1 MFPSIPIVGIDCATL
16 HGNTGLC
23 FGTWDGSVLRIKPPR
38 VCTHKQDLVESVTRE
53 LAGAT
58 RAVIALD
65 APLGWPALLADGLRD
80 HRAGQPLSGARQ
92 DVFRRTTDRVIEE
105 WSGKR
110 PLEVGANLIAR
121 TAHAA
126 LAELDAIRAKLDA
139 DIELAWVAGV
149 PPGLVAIEVYP
160 AVTWIAHEKKWPS
173 WFPVSDPNQYDHPL
187 HVRDAVLCA
196 IAAVDFIEGRAAGP
210 AADDE
215 RSMAER
221 EGWIWAWKDALVIAS
236 AKSDA

>member
-1 MFPSIPIVGIDCATL
+1 MFPRIAIIGIDCATL

-23 FGTWDGSVLRIKPPR
+23 FSTWDGSELCVTRAR
-38 VCTHKQDLVESVTRE
+38 VCTHEKDLVESVVAE

-92 DVFRRTTDRVIEE
+92 DVFRRTTDRAIEE

-126 LAELDAIRAKLDA
+126 LAELDAIRTSLQVDVP
-139 DIELAWVAGV
+139 LAWSAAPPDDIVAV
-149 PPGLVAIEVYP
+149 EVYP
-160 AVTWIAHEKKWPS
+160 AVTWLAHQKKWPS

-210 AADDE
+210 GADE
-215 RSMAER
+215 RAMAER